1 MEPIVT
7 EIPVLLKALH
17 LFALVA
23 FFAGTFHIVRLFV
36 AHREAMAKWE
46 PDRTILTRQFT
57 ALERRAL
64 YYLIWPALVA
74 FVLIGSYILWQLPGL
89 LKLPFMQVLLGYMAV
104 LMLYHGMV
112 HRLHHRL
119 RSGEVKWGA
128 LQLRAWAQG
137 ATMFLFLLIVLVL
150 FRERTTW
157 VWGMVGLLAVGGV
170 FMLVVITLRG
180 KSTDKSNA

>member
-1 MEPIVT
+1 MEPIDT
-7 EIPVLLKALH
+7 AIPVLLKALH

-23 FFAGTFHIVRLFV
+23 YFAGTFHIVRLFV

-46 PDRTILTRQFT
+46 PDRTILTGQFT
-57 ALERRAL
+57 ALERSAL
-64 YYLIWPALVA
+64 YYLIWPALLA
-74 FVLIGSYILWQLPGL
+74 FVLIGAYILWQQPGL

-112 HRLHHRL
+112 HRLHLRL

-137 ATMFLFLLIVLVL
+137 ATLFLFLLIVLVL

-157 VWGMVGLLAVGGV
+157 VWGALGLLAIGGA
-170 FMLVVITLRG
+170 FMLVVTAVRG
-180 KSTDKSNA
+180 KTVPKSDA